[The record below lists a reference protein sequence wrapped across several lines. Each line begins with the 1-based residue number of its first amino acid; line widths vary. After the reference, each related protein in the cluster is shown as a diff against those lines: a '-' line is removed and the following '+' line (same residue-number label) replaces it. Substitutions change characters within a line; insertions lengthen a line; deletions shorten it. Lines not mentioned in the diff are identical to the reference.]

1 MISLEYFIGAFVGVI
16 FVIFIQSKNKIK
28 INQKDFVVKY
38 SQSHMLEIIKPL
50 LPLQE
55 PKKINKNTQAY
66 KHEEKTNVRVI
77 ILDDQAF
84 WIKDNLFYTADFFEN
99 IIDKDSTTV
108 VDIMSMDQVQ
118 LDKML
123 FIIDQLRDGK
133 DNDSSSSG
141 DK

>member
-1 MISLEYFIGAFVGVI
+1 
-16 FVIFIQSKNKIK
+16 
-28 INQKDFVVKY
+28 
-38 SQSHMLEIIKPL
+38 MLEIIKPL
-50 LPLQE
+50 LPPQE
-55 PKKINKNTQAY
+55 TKKINKNTQAY